1 MSLLFLLTPF
11 PSLAGRQLVYSIGQ
25 LLYLVYTVHFGLWP
39 IYVTQLADMM
49 CIYAMIGL
57 KFYYERQD
65 RIREESVR
73 MSQDGERWLAD

>member
-1 MSLLFLLTPF
+1 M
-11 PSLAGRQLVYSIGQ
+11 YSIGQ

-65 RIREESVR
+65 KIREESVR
-73 MSQDGERWLAD
+73 MRIDGERWLAG